1 MKIGGGVLSE
11 DVGKYAP
18 PSDELLEVLGM
29 RLIDIQNK
37 LMIQMEIKGVKEDY
51 IAFKSMN
58 GFNNK
63 QYELRVCMRELE

>member
-1 MKIGGGVLSE
+1 MKE

-37 LMIQMEIKGVKEDY
+37 LMIQMEAKGVTQDW
-51 IAFKSMN
+51 IGFKAMN

-63 QYELRVCMRELE
+63 QYELRVCMKEVE

>member
-1 MKIGGGVLSE
+1 MSKNVS
-11 DVGKYAP
+11 KYAP

-37 LMIQMEIKGVKEDY
+37 LCIQMEAKGVKQDY
-51 IAFKSMN
+51 IAFKAMN

-63 QYELRVCMRELE
+63 QYELRVCMKEVE

>member
-1 MKIGGGVLSE
+1 MKE

-18 PSDELLEVLGM
+18 PSDKLLEVLGM

-37 LMIQMEIKGVKEDY
+37 LMIQMEAKGVTQDW
-51 IAFKSMN
+51 IGFKAMN

-63 QYELRVCMRELE
+63 QYELKICMRELE

>member
-1 MKIGGGVLSE
+1 MKE

-37 LMIQMEIKGVKEDY
+37 LMIQMEAKGVTQDW
-51 IAFKSMN
+51 IGFKAMN

-63 QYELRVCMRELE
+63 QYELRICMSELE